1 MQNWKIVWEVYVY
14 SSKANSLWSSF
25 SVHWL
30 CHPSLFLKRG
40 KTIFLPKKIGWSK
53 WLNIMCSSPSLN
65 EFLLVNVLLAA
76 LCQHICTTILVVLIS
91 VCVFLSSNSFEQKNN
106 RKTQNP
112 TTTLF
117 SSISFAAG
125 VCCSPTRRLNKIP
138 GWTIAQLL
146 AVVLCPQWLAVV
158 ESSWGTIWPLPF
170 GLNVP
175 VRICC
180 FCLCSLWVLSA
191 GKVWGCFSYFLAAL
205 SVGHITFSYF

>member
-1 MQNWKIVWEVYVY
+1 MN
-14 SSKANSLWSSF
+14 
-25 SVHWL
+25 
-30 CHPSLFLKRG
+30 
-40 KTIFLPKKIGWSK
+40 IFI
-53 WLNIMCSSPSLN
+53 
-65 EFLLVNVLLAA
+65 LVNVLLVV
-76 LCQHICTTILVVLIS
+76 ICHYFNSSVVCIFFFW
-91 VCVFLSSNSFEQKNN
+91 CSNSYEGKRNTNKN
-106 RKTQNP
+106 TF
-112 TTTLF
+112 F

-170 GLNVP
+170 DLNVP

-180 FCLCSLWVLSA
+180 FCLCSLWVLYA

-205 SVGHITFSYF
+205 SVGHTTYFPISNSVTVWNILLSVS

>member
-1 MQNWKIVWEVYVY
+1 MN
-14 SSKANSLWSSF
+14 
-25 SVHWL
+25 
-30 CHPSLFLKRG
+30 
-40 KTIFLPKKIGWSK
+40 IFI
-53 WLNIMCSSPSLN
+53 
-65 EFLLVNVLLAA
+65 LVNVLLVV
-76 LCQHICTTILVVLIS
+76 ICHYFNSSVVCIFFFW
-91 VCVFLSSNSFEQKNN
+91 CSNSYEGKKKTNTNKN
-106 RKTQNP
+106 TF
-112 TTTLF
+112 F

-170 GLNVP
+170 DLNVP

-180 FCLCSLWVLSA
+180 FCLCSLWVLYA

-205 SVGHITFSYF
+205 SVGHTTYFPISNSVTVWNILLSVS